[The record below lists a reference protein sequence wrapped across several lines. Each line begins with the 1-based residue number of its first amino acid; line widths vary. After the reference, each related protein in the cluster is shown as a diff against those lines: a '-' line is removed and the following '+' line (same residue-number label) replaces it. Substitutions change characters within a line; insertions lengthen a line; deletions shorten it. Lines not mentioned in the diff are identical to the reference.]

1 MEGLAPPLKCLIEVQ
16 AAIRNGEAIRAGLA
30 RYVQIAAANDSF
42 ASSVRSFLIAWERGQ
57 SWRHVLEGQSAQ
69 RRALLEVFAFGLSGQ
84 SVSSQLDALREEIT
98 KACDAEIKE
107 HLEMLPLKML
117 APLLLFQFP
126 AFLLLMF
133 GPLLRH
139 LVQELNR

>member
-30 RYVQIAAANDSF
+30 RYVQMSSANDSF
-42 ASSVRSFLIAWERGQ
+42 ASAMRSFLIAWERGQ
-57 SWRHVLEGQSAQ
+57 PWRHVLEGQSAH
-69 RRALLEVFAFGLSGQ
+69 RRALLEVFACGLSGQ
-84 SVSSQLDALREEIT
+84 SIASQLDSLRAEIS
-98 KACDAEIKE
+98 KACDAEIRE

-139 LVQELNR
+139 LIQEINR